1 MKSSEENVS
10 INLIDFIYQE
20 NNNLNQT
27 VAAEFEENNV
37 SELHMHKILYLL
49 FGLFYRKFKRDLFA
63 DANFEA
69 WKYGPVEVDF
79 RIAFKNKALKG
90 LTKFNL
96 VLTKAEIVFLT
107 KLTKKFL
114 CYSPWLLVDITHTS
128 DPWSNN
134 YNDQMISRNKITVE
148 EIHKNFS
155 FVINE

>member
-1 MKSSEENVS
+1 MKSSEENVR

-27 VAAEFEENNV
+27 VTAEFEENNV

-63 DANFEA
+63 GANFEA

-79 RIAFKNKALKG
+79 RIAFKNKTLKG

-114 CYSPWLLVDITHTS
+114 CYSPWLLVDIAHAS
-128 DPWSNN
+128 DPWSNS
-134 YNDQMISRNKITVE
+134 YDDQKINRNKITVE
-148 EIHKNFS
+148 EIHKNFN

>member
-63 DANFEA
+63 GANFEA

-79 RIAFKNKALKG
+79 RIAFKNKTLKG

-96 VLTKAEIVFLT
+96 VLRKAEIIFLT

-114 CYSPWLLVDITHTS
+114 CYSLWLLVDITHAS

-134 YNDQMISRNKITVE
+134 YNDQKINRSKIMVE
-148 EIHKNFS
+148 EIHKNFN